1 MCAFSHYSVNF
12 RWLTALLLAVCVL
25 PMNAQ
30 TGDEWAAVEDSVWVD
45 SLCVDTAVVED
56 DTHELRVWQVAVPT
70 AAVGL
75 GAWAAE
81 SGWGRTLQRS
91 TQKALSPR
99 GSHHFR
105 ADEVLQFV
113 PTAASWGLQ
122 LAGVKGQ
129 HGTVDHL
136 WLTAMAWTLT
146 VGLTQGLKWTF
157 HEQRPDGADDASF
170 PSGHTARAFCG
181 AEMLYQEYKHV
192 SPWIGYAGY
201 GMAALTGY
209 LRIYN
214 NKHYLNDVVAG
225 AAVGFLSAR
234 MAYWLYPKLSSRHRQ
249 KMWDGLAFVPY
260 YDGRSGGVNF
270 ALRW

>member
-1 MCAFSHYSVNF
+1 MCTFVRFSVDF
-12 RWLTALLLAVCVL
+12 RWLAALLLTLYAF
-25 PMNAQ
+25 PMSAQ
-30 TGDEWAAVEDSVWVD
+30 TGDEWVVAEDSVWVD
-45 SLCVDTAVVED
+45 SVAVDTAIVGD

-70 AAVGL
+70 VAVGL

-81 SGWGRTLQRS
+81 SGWGRSLQRS

-113 PTAASWGLQ
+113 PTAADWGLH
-122 LAGVKGQ
+122 LAGVKGR
-129 HGTVDHL
+129 HGTEDRL
-136 WLTAMAWTLT
+136 WLTAMAWTMT
-146 VGLTQGLKWTF
+146 IGLTQGLKWML

-181 AEMLYQEYKHV
+181 AEMLYQEYKDV
-192 SPWIGYAGY
+192 NPWIGYAGY
-201 GMAALTGY
+201 GVAALTGY
-209 LRIYN
+209 LRVYN

-234 MAYWLYPKLSSRHRQ
+234 VAYWLYPKLSHKHRRQ
-249 KMWDGLAFVPY
+249 MWDGLALAPY
-260 YDGRSGGVNF
+260 YDGRGAGVNF